1 MQLSLSLYDPSSRK
15 QTLLFFNHFVNS
27 RLVSELNP
35 FLKTSPR
42 GRVLE
47 LLQSVFALCK
57 DFLKSSDNL
66 SQRNTFFCSNDD
78 ILKKS

>member
-1 MQLSLSLYDPSSRK
+1 MQLSLYDPSSIEK
-15 QTLLFFNHFVNS
+15 KPPLFYNHVVNS

-35 FLKTSPR
+35 FLKTSHR

-57 DFLKSSDNL
+57 DFLKSTDNL